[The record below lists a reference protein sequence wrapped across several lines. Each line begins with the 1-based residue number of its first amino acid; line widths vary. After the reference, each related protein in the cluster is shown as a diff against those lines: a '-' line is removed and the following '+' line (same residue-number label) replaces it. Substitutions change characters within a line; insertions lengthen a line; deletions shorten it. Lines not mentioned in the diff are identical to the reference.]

1 MERHPAVAGGGAQDG
16 PVVVEGALHGPEGH
30 GAAGAALREHQD
42 GAQGPARGSGTA
54 TSVPRRCRRSPGAG
68 RAGTAAGPPCTA
80 APRCSWGHSDTVSPP
95 CPLQGPPSPGPRWH
109 RAAPGLGVTRP
120 HRAAPEE
127 WGPQCP
133 SAPQGGVTG
142 LWVVPR
148 VQGDTREVV
157 AEPCRGIWVP
167 HGVWE
172 LPWARGHPWGVG
184 AAPSPTH
191 RRHLRLRRAT
201 PSPHELEQEL
211 QGPQDPQVPRGRAG
225 AGGSGTLAG
234 VPRAGSCVRKVMVKQ
249 WGQAEAARG

>member
-1 MERHPAVAGGGAQDG
+1 MARKGTEPLGQPCGSTRMEPRGRHGDRGQPRRCR
-16 PVVVEGALHGPEGH
+16 
-30 GAAGAALREHQD
+30 GAAGAHLELAEPVLPR
-42 GAQGPARGSGTA
+42 
-54 TSVPRRCRRSPGAG
+54 VPRARLLL
-68 RAGTAAGPPCTA
+68 A
-80 APRCSWGHSDTVSPP
+80 APGVTVTQCPP
-95 CPLQGPPSPGPRWH
+95 RVPHRDPPSPGPRWH

-120 HRAAPEE
+120 PRAAREE

-184 AAPSPTH
+184 AAPFPTH

-234 VPRAGSCVRKVMVKQ
+234 VPRAGSCVRKVTVKQ
-249 WGQAEAARG
+249 WGQGEAARG